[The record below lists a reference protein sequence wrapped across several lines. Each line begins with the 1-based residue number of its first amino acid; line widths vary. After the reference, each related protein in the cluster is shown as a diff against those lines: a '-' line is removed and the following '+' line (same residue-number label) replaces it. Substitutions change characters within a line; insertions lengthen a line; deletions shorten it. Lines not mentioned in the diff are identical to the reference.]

1 MLQIRRS
8 QQLQKM
14 INVTVGNFPKR
25 MSDFYKSDDIGS
37 FPFNKI
43 SEIPRAQWNGT
54 FRWHRLDPSHRV
66 FGYWKKRT
74 VLGTTILSNEKGH
87 FGPTDRNDQAD
98 QSRPPSKLAPNI
110 PIWSNQNGPY
120 HLMYVPTEIYGIS
133 QGCVPLGWSGSGL
146 MIGDHS
152 DHGRSR
158 LFTIYKNFPGIRLES
173 KWNTTF

>member
-1 MLQIRRS
+1 MMCKQTKCNGILNIMILIYVYTLMLQIRRS

-66 FGYWKKRT
+66 FGY
-74 VLGTTILSNEKGH
+74 
-87 FGPTDRNDQAD
+87 
-98 QSRPPSKLAPNI
+98 
-110 PIWSNQNGPY
+110 
-120 HLMYVPTEIYGIS
+120 
-133 QGCVPLGWSGSGL
+133 
-146 MIGDHS
+146 
-152 DHGRSR
+152 
-158 LFTIYKNFPGIRLES
+158 
-173 KWNTTF
+173 

>member
-1 MLQIRRS
+1 MLIYVYTLMLQIRRS

-14 INVTVGNFPKR
+14 INVTVGNFPKQ
-25 MSDFYKSDDIGS
+25 MSDLYKSDDIGS

-87 FGPTDRNDQAD
+87 FGPTDRNYQAD

-110 PIWSNQNGPY
+110 PVWSNQNGPY
-120 HLMYVPTEIYGIS
+120 HLMYVTNRNLRNFARVRSFGMIWIRIS
-133 QGCVPLGWSGSGL
+133 DRRSLGSW
-146 MIGDHS
+146 
-152 DHGRSR
+152 
-158 LFTIYKNFPGIRLES
+158 
-173 KWNTTF
+173 